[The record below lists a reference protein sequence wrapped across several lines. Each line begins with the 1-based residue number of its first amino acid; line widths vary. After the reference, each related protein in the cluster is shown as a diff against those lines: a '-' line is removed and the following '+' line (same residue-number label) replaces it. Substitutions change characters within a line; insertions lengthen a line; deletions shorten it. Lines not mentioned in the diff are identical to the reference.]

1 MANFQ
6 KSVQVFKKCF
16 FDRWFEVI
24 SVVLNVY
31 FRPEVENAV
40 KIKKLLN
47 LKKAR
52 NSLGRAL
59 INSAIENELEQS
71 IH

>member
-1 MANFQ
+1 M
-6 KSVQVFKKCF
+6 
-16 FDRWFEVI
+16 I
-24 SVVLNVY
+24 SVFLNVY

-47 LKKAR
+47 VKKAR